1 MHTQPKGSKPGP
13 IEPPFHGASASI
25 TATDPI
31 APAAQDNQVPTCDP
45 SELTLS
51 SEKGEWTAKDD
62 DEKKAHQVP
71 QYEDDGEAERAAR
84 AASPRFSSDGSSTVS
99 RPSDEVVYPEGGT
112 EAWLVVLGSFS
123 GMLASFG
130 MMNSVGI
137 FQAYLATHQLSHY
150 DESTIGWIFSVYTFL
165 SFFCGIQIGPIF
177 DAYGPRLLVLAG
189 NILLILSMLLLG
201 VCKEYYQFLLV
212 FGVLG
217 GIGTSLIFTP
227 AISSIGHYFQVK
239 RGAATGAAAA
249 GGSIGG
255 IIFPLMLQ
263 SLFPKVGFGWATR
276 ILGFIF
282 ILLCGVAQLC
292 IKSRLP
298 PKPGSSVLPDFRI
311 FRDPSF
317 ALATA
322 GVFFME
328 WGLFV
333 PITYTTS
340 FALTSGAFDQTFA
353 YQIIAV
359 LNAGSS
365 IGRWAPGYVAD
376 RVGRFN
382 CMVATLAFCFFTTIA
397 LWLPAAIMT
406 PVFSVGGD
414 PATVKGLTVAFA
426 FLFGLASGSNISL
439 TPVCIGQLCDTAQ
452 YGRYYATCYTIVSFG
467 TLTGIPIAGAL
478 LQRSGGRYWGVA
490 IFTIVTYA
498 LAVACYVA
506 VRVLKVGWGLGKKF

>member
-1 MHTQPKGSKPGP
+1 MHTQPKGSRPGP
-13 IEPPFHGASASI
+13 IEPPYHGTSASI

-45 SELTLS
+45 SEQTLAD
-51 SEKGEWTAKDD
+51 KEWTDPDK
-62 DEKKAHQVP
+62 EKPLQAPV
-71 QYEDDGEAERAAR
+71 YEDAECDAGS
-84 AASPRFSSDGSSTVS
+84 SPPSSDGSSTLS
-99 RPSDEVVYPEGGT
+99 AADEDTYPEGGLQ
-112 EAWLVVLGSFS
+112 AWLVVLGSFS

-130 MMNSVGI
+130 MMNSIGT

-189 NILLILSMLLLG
+189 NVLLVASMLLLG
-201 VCKEYYQFLLV
+201 VCEEYYQFLLV

-227 AISSIGHYFQVK
+227 AISSIGHFFQLK
-239 RGAATGAAAA
+239 RGVATGAAAA

-255 IIFPLMLQ
+255 VVFPLMLQ

-276 ILGFIF
+276 ILGLIF
-282 ILLCGVAQLC
+282 ILLCGVAQLL
-292 IKSRLP
+292 IRSRLP

-311 FRDPSF
+311 FRDRAF
-317 ALATA
+317 ALVTA

-333 PITYTTS
+333 PITYLTS
-340 FALTSGAFDQTFA
+340 FALGAGDGAFSSTFA
-353 YQIIAV
+353 YQLIAV

-365 IGRWAPGYVAD
+365 VGRWAPGYFAD
-376 RVGRFN
+376 RWGRFN
-382 CMVATLAFCFFTTIA
+382 CMVGTLALCFLTTVA
-397 LWLPAAIMT
+397 LWLPASVMA
-406 PVFSVGGD
+406 PVGALSEDRQAVR
-414 PATVKGLTVAFA
+414 GLTIAFA
-426 FLFGLASGSNISL
+426 FVFGVASGSNISL
-439 TPVCIGQLCDTAQ
+439 TPVCVGQLCETAQ

-478 LQRSGGRYWGVA
+478 LNAVGGRYWGVV
-490 IFTIVTYA
+490 IFTIATYA
-498 LAVACYVA
+498 LSVASFLA
-506 VRVLKVGWGLGKKF
+506 ARVIKVGWTVGVKY

>member
-13 IEPPFHGASASI
+13 VEPPFHGASASI

-31 APAAQDNQVPTCDP
+31 APAAQDNQVPICDP
-45 SELTLS
+45 SEQTLS
-51 SEKGEWTAKDD
+51 SEKEWTANKDD
-62 DEKKAHQVP
+62 DEKKPRAAP
-71 QYEDDGEAERAAR
+71 LYENDGEAERAT
-84 AASPRFSSDGSSTVS
+84 ASPRSSSDGSSTVS

-123 GMLASFG
+123 GMVASFG

-189 NILLILSMLLLG
+189 NILLIASMLLLG

-239 RGAATGAAAA
+239 RGAATGVAAA

-263 SLFPKVGFGWATR
+263 ALFPKVGFGWATR

-282 ILLCGVAQLC
+282 IVLCGVAQLC

-317 ALATA
+317 ALVTA

-340 FALTSGAFDQTFA
+340 FALSSGAIDDTFA
-353 YQIIAV
+353 YQLIAV

-376 RVGRFN
+376 RLGRFN
-382 CMVATLAFCFFTTIA
+382 CMVATLAFCFVTTLA
-397 LWLPAAIMT
+397 LWLPATAMT
-406 PVFSVGGD
+406 PVPSPSSAD
-414 PATVKGLTVAFA
+414 AASVKGLTVAFA

-439 TPVCIGQLCDTAQ
+439 TPVCVGQLCDTAQ

-478 LQRSGGRYWGVA
+478 LQRSEGRYWGVA
-490 IFTIVTYA
+490 IFTIITYA
-498 LAVACYVA
+498 LSVACYVVA
-506 VRVLKVGWGLGKKF
+506 RVLKVGWALGAKF

>member
-1 MHTQPKGSKPGP
+1 M
-13 IEPPFHGASASI
+13 
-25 TATDPI
+25 
-31 APAAQDNQVPTCDP
+31 
-45 SELTLS
+45 
-51 SEKGEWTAKDD
+51 
-62 DEKKAHQVP
+62 
-71 QYEDDGEAERAAR
+71 
-84 AASPRFSSDGSSTVS
+84 
-99 RPSDEVVYPEGGT
+99 
-112 EAWLVVLGSFS
+112 
-123 GMLASFG
+123 
-130 MMNSVGI
+130 
-137 FQAYLATHQLSHY
+137 SHY

-189 NILLILSMLLLG
+189 NILLIASMLLLG

-239 RGAATGAAAA
+239 RGAATGVAAA

-282 ILLCGVAQLC
+282 IFLCGVAQLC

-298 PKPGSSVLPDFRI
+298 PKPGSSVMPDFRI
-311 FRDPSF
+311 FRDVSF
-317 ALATA
+317 ALTTA

-340 FALTSGAFDQTFA
+340 FALSSGAIDQTFA
-353 YQIIAV
+353 YQLIAV

-376 RVGRFN
+376 RFGRFN
-382 CMVATLAFCFFTTIA
+382 CMVATLTFCFATTLA
-397 LWLPAAIMT
+397 LWLPATIMT
-406 PVFSVGGD
+406 PVPDFSAD
-414 PATVKGLTVAFA
+414 SATVKGLTIAFA

-439 TPVCIGQLCDTAQ
+439 TPVCVGQLCDTSQ

-478 LQRSGGRYWGVA
+478 LQTCNDRYWGVA
-490 IFTIVTYA
+490 IFTIATYA
-498 LAVACYVA
+498 LSVACYVTA
-506 VRVLKVGWGLGKKF
+506 RVLKVGWSLSAKF